1 MPGLFDGHKLQ
12 RKNGDLVDAGEALK
26 GKKVALYF
34 SAEWCGDCTP
44 ITGMLAT
51 LYEMVNEDEKEL
63 EIVWVSAD
71 EDEEQMYRYSKK
83 HADYLMIPYGSVLRQ
98 QLPAMYGVFGGRHV
112 GRYPGVERKSGI
124 PGLVVINEA
133 GDVLVFD
140 GVRDVENKHGDAAKN
155 WPRFN

>member
-1 MPGLFDGHKLQ
+1 MAGIFAGVQLEK
-12 RKNGDLVDAGEALK
+12 KNGELVDAETALS

-44 ITGMLAT
+44 ITGKLAT

-71 EDEEQMYRYSKK
+71 EDKESMDRYRKK
-83 HADYLMIPYGSVLRQ
+83 HGDYLAVPYDSVLRQ
-98 QLPAMYGVFGGRHV
+98 QLPAKYGVFGARHID
-112 GRYPGVERKSGI
+112 RYPGIERKSGI
-124 PGLVVINEA
+124 PGLLVINQA

-140 GVRDVENKHGDAAKN
+140 GVSDVEKKHGDACED
-155 WPRFN
+155 WPTFN